1 MLYGQLQERHL
12 SLIRGSSVS
21 GAMTYQELC
30 MAAKQQREETDKIEG
45 L

>member
-1 MLYGQLQERHL
+1 MLYGQPQEGRL
-12 SLIRGSSVS
+12 SLIRSSSVS
-21 GAMTYQELC
+21 GVMTYQELC